1 MCTGRFWTKMGVF
14 GQKGRFWTKTG
25 VFGQKWA
32 FLDKNGRFWTK
43 QALFGK
49 IQNSLCPKTPIL
61 SKNAQKGVFGQSTI
75 LRNLKGVYPKLAGQ
89 SALTDLLSNTVAP
102 YTLK

>member
-1 MCTGRFWTKMGVF
+1 MYRAFLDKNGRFWTKGAFLDKNGRFWTKMGVF
-14 GQKGRFWTKTG
+14 GQKR
-25 VFGQKWA
+25 A
-32 FLDKNGRFWTK
+32 FLDKTGT
-43 QALFGK
+43 FGK

-75 LRNLKGVYPKLAGQ
+75 LRNLRGVYPKLAGQ